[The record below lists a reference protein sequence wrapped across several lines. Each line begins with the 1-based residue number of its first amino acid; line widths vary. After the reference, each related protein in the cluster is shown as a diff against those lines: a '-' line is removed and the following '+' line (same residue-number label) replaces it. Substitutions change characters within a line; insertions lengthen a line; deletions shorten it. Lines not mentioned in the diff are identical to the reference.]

1 MIAAATKPGIPSER
15 LSVRRLPLSAGLL
28 APVIALSL
36 TACGSSDDAASR
48 PSTGEPD
55 TRTVTHAR
63 GSTEVPADPQRVVVL
78 DLGELDSALALGVTP
93 VGAVRAPVNSGLLS
107 YLQEQAG
114 DIELVGE
121 IGEPSLEQIA
131 ALEPDLILGSELR
144 VADFYDDLSAIAPTV
159 FTETVGVAWKDN
171 LAVHAEALG
180 RQDEASELLAAYEQ
194 RAEQVGVAVDDAVQA
209 SVVRFVP
216 GEIRLY
222 AKASFIGTVLEDV
235 GIARPP
241 VQDVEEFDVVVS
253 AERIDEAVGDVVF
266 VGTYGDPAETDGPA
280 VLGGPLWQRLPAVQ
294 AGDVHEVDDD
304 VWFLGTGV
312 GAAELVLD
320 DLERVLPE

>member
-1 MIAAATKPGIPSER
+1 MT
-15 LSVRRLPLSAGLL
+15 V
-28 APVIALSL
+28 LSL
-36 TACGSSDDAASR
+36 TACGSSDGASTE
-48 PSTGEPD
+48 PSTADPG
-55 TRTVTHAR
+55 TRTVDHAR

-93 VGAVRAPVNSGLLS
+93 VGAVRAPVNTGLLS
-107 YLQEQAG
+107 YVQEQAG

-121 IGEPSLEQIA
+121 VGEPNLEQIA
-131 ALEPDLILGSELR
+131 GLEPDLILGSELR
-144 VADFYDDLSAIAPTV
+144 VADFYDELSAIAPTV

-171 LAVHAEALG
+171 LKVHAEALG
-180 RQDEASELLAAYEQ
+180 RQDEASVLLADYEQ
-194 RAEQVGVAVDDAVQA
+194 RAEQVGATVDDAVQA

-222 AKASFIGTVLEDV
+222 ARDNFIGTVLEDV
-235 GIARPP
+235 GVARPP

-253 AERIDEAVGDVVF
+253 AERIDEAAGDVIF
-266 VGTYGDPAETDGPA
+266 VGTYGDPVDTDGPG
-280 VLGGPLWQRLPAVQ
+280 VLGGPLWQGLPAVQ

-320 DLERVLPE
+320 DLERILAE